1 MNRMGHLTVLLGCMF
16 AQKTTELL
24 RRIRRSK
31 AIGQKVLVI
40 NYIGDTRYG
49 SHQIVS
55 HDIDRC
61 DALCVK
67 GLVEAD
73 ALVRSGEHRL
83 VVIDE
88 GQFYNDLLPVVKQWA
103 DELPINLVVAGLD
116 GDSNRNPFGDMLR
129 LLPLAEEVVRL
140 SALCGICKNGT
151 EAHFTK
157 AIAPK
162 DKQVVIGSGDLYVPV
177 CREHYLKSV

>member
-1 MNRMGHLTVLLGCMF
+1 MF

-31 AIGQKVLVI
+31 AIGHKVLVI

-49 SHQIVS
+49 THQIAS

-67 GLVEAD
+67 QLAEAD
-73 ALVRSGEHRL
+73 ALVRSGAHPL

-88 GQFYNDLLPVVKQWA
+88 GQFYQDLFPTVKQWA

-140 SALCGICKNGT
+140 SALCGICKDAT

-162 DKQVVIGSGDLYVPV
+162 NEQVVIGNGDLYVPV